1 MLGPRRFLAVATL
14 VGTALWLSRT
24 VLDRP
29 GLPAS
34 PRVALFPSLP
44 EWLGLIVLSAIGL
57 TLLQS
62 LVEQAVARRRPGA
75 TLAATG
81 LLPLGVLCLLT
92 LSYLPYLPDRLPL
105 LATLAGPARW
115 WIWTIALAGT
125 AWAVATTLPARVRP
139 LPRVALAV
147 APGAATALIVGVAMA
162 QLAGGAIYPGGD
174 EPHYLVVTQS
184 LVQDGDLRI
193 DDNHARGD
201 YRVFYAGRLEPDHI
215 VPPARDG
222 AIYSIHPVGTSLL
235 VAPAFARWGYT
246 GAASTVLL
254 VAAIVG
260 LALWH
265 ALMRLTRAAGAATF
279 GWLAVVSSA
288 PFVLHGFAIYPEVPA
303 SLAVL
308 AALWWRDQ
316 PDTPRE
322 AMLRGVAIAMLPWL
336 GTKYAPMAA
345 VIGLLLVARA
355 PRDARQLVALAAPV
369 VISVAGW
376 FLWFEFLWGTP
387 SPTAPYGAAHQ
398 MALGNLAAGLP
409 GLFFDQEYGIVAA
422 SPVLAMAAPG
432 WWLLWRSGGSERRL
446 AIETALPLLA
456 LALTVGAYQMWWGG
470 SAPPGRQ
477 LTAALPLIG
486 VPLATLWRSLHA
498 HPRRRGVLLT
508 LVAMGA
514 AATATLVFAQQGLLI
529 ANGRDGAAEILD
541 YLSPSRL
548 LASMSPSFT
557 ADRTALGTP
566 LLLVALW
573 STALALVWRV
583 TRGHTEETTGRAGL
597 AASMIVS
604 VAVIVMSVT
613 APRVTG
619 ARLERIA
626 PGQHAALDQFD
637 TTARPIAIVYDP
649 MRVVPAAA
657 VPPLMRLEATP
668 GLRRAPQPVRV
679 LLNMRLSLPAG
690 RYRAELTPQPG
701 AALAGVVGLQ
711 VGRLGPPQQSWTL
724 AEPVDAA
731 WSHEFDL
738 ALDTSFIG
746 FRGDAALESSLARIA
761 VTPLEVVDLHA
772 RIRRPP
778 VSATAIFG
786 GLPAYFHDAHAHL
799 EAAGFWVRGRATAE
813 VTFGVHPDSRPH
825 GIRLQM
831 HGGPVA
837 LRVRIATPVWSTE
850 VPLRPGQNT
859 SVEVPALDTQRLL
872 PVSITAEDGFIP
884 AEHGGPAGDRRLLG
898 CWVEVV
904 P

>member
-1 MLGPRRFLAVATL
+1 VLGPRRFLAVATL

-29 GLPAS
+29 GFPAG

-44 EWLGLIVLSAIGL
+44 ELLGLIVLSAIGL
-57 TLLQS
+57 TLLQA
-62 LVEQAVARRRPGA
+62 LVEHLVARRRPGA
-75 TLAATG
+75 TLPASC
-81 LLPLGVLCLLT
+81 LLPLGILGLLA

-105 LATLAGPARW
+105 LTTLAGPARW
-115 WIWTIALAGT
+115 WVWALAVVGT

-139 LPRVALAV
+139 LPKVALAV

-162 QLAGGAIYPGGD
+162 QLAGGSIYPGGD

-193 DDNHARGD
+193 DDNHARDD
-201 YRVFYAGRLEPDHI
+201 YRPFYAGRLEPDHI

-235 VAPAFARWGYT
+235 VAPAFARWGYI
-246 GAASTVLL
+246 GAASTILL

-260 LALWH
+260 LVLWQALV
-265 ALMRLTRAAGAATF
+265 RLTSSAGAATF

-308 AALWWRDQ
+308 AALWWRDR
-316 PDTPRE
+316 PDTRLQ
-322 AMLRGVAIAMLPWL
+322 AVLRGVAVATLPWL

-345 VIGLLLVARA
+345 VIGLLLVTRA
-355 PRDARQLVALAAPV
+355 PRDVRRMVALGVPV
-369 VISVAGW
+369 VISLAGW
-376 FLWFEFLWGTP
+376 FLWFELLWGTP

-409 GLFFDQEYGIVAA
+409 GLIFDQEYGIVAA
-422 SPVLAMAAPG
+422 SPVLAMAALG
-432 WWLLWRSGGSERRL
+432 WWQLWRAGGGKRVL
-446 AIETALPLLA
+446 ATETALPLLA

-477 LTAALPLIG
+477 LTAALPLVG
-486 VPLATLWRSLHA
+486 VPLAALWQSLDA
-498 HPRRRGVLLT
+498 HPRRRGVLVA

-514 AATATLVFAQQGLLI
+514 AATATLVFAQHGLLI
-529 ANGRDGAAEILD
+529 ANGRDGAAELLD
-541 YLSPSRL
+541 YMSPSRL
-548 LASMSPSFT
+548 LASMVPSFT
-557 ADRTALGTP
+557 ADRAALGTP
-566 LLLVALW
+566 LGLVALW
-573 STALALVWRV
+573 STLLVLVWRV
-583 TRGHTEETTGRAGL
+583 TRGHAGEPTGRAAL
-597 AASMIVS
+597 SASVIVS
-604 VAVIVMSVT
+604 AAGLVMSAT
-613 APRVTG
+613 APLLTG
-619 ARLERIA
+619 GRLESIA

-701 AALAGVVGLQ
+701 AALAGDVGLQ

-724 AEPVDAA
+724 AQPADAA
-731 WSHEFDL
+731 WSREFDL
-738 ALDTSFIG
+738 ALDSNFIG
-746 FRGDAALESSLARIA
+746 FRGDRALESSLARIT
-761 VTPLEVVDLHA
+761 VTPLEVVDVHA
-772 RIRRPP
+772 RIARPP
-778 VSATAIFG
+778 VTATAILG
-786 GLPAYFHDAHAHL
+786 GLPAYFHDAHVNL

-813 VTFGVHPDSRPH
+813 VTFGVHPQSQPR
-825 GIRLQM
+825 GIRLQI

-837 LRVRIATPVWSTE
+837 TRVRVSTPVWSTD
-850 VPLRPGQNT
+850 VPLTPGENA
-859 SVEVPALDTQRLL
+859 SVDVPALDTQRLL
-872 PVSITAEDGFIP
+872 PVSIAAAGGFIP